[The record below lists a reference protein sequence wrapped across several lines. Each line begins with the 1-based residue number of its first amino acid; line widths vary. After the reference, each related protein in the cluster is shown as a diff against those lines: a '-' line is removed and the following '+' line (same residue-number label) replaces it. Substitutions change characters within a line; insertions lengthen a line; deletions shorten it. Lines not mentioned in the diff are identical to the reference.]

1 MPLHKVVM
9 ILLISLLCEFKAVT
23 LPRISQEIN
32 LSLLQPVNFISK
44 SRETTLSLVV
54 IIPNKSRKAIGKSSD
69 LA

>member
-1 MPLHKVVM
+1 M
-9 ILLISLLCEFKAVT
+9 ILLISLLCEFKAVK

-54 IIPNKSRKAIGKSSD
+54 IIPNKSRKAIGKSGD

>member
-1 MPLHKVVM
+1 M
-9 ILLISLLCEFKAVT
+9 ILLISLLCEFKAVM

-54 IIPNKSRKAIGKSSD
+54 IIPNKSRKAIGKSGD

>member
-1 MPLHKVVM
+1 M

-23 LPRISQEIN
+23 LPCISQEIN

-54 IIPNKSRKAIGKSSD
+54 IIPNKSRKAIGKSGG

>member
-1 MPLHKVVM
+1 M

-44 SRETTLSLVV
+44 VV
-54 IIPNKSRKAIGKSSD
+54 RQPYRWLLLFLISQEKR
-69 LA
+69 

>member
-1 MPLHKVVM
+1 M
-9 ILLISLLCEFKAVT
+9 ILLISLLCEFKAVK

-54 IIPNKSRKAIGKSSD
+54 IIPNKSRKAIGKSGG

>member
-1 MPLHKVVM
+1 M

-23 LPRISQEIN
+23 LPRISKEIN

-54 IIPNKSRKAIGKSSD
+54 IIPNKSRKAIGKSGD

>member
-1 MPLHKVVM
+1 M

-44 SRETTLSLVV
+44 SRETTFYRWLLLFLISQE
-54 IIPNKSRKAIGKSSD
+54 KR
-69 LA
+69 